1 MVMVVADPVL
11 EPSRRP
17 GGLNA
22 TDESCG
28 DQDAQSVV
36 HRLQR
41 DGADLRPGDVGHDV
55 GRDVR
60 LTGDRP
66 QHRQPLSRDLNAAF
80 AQEVCRVGSHP
91 DRVDQVFD

>member
-22 TDESCG
+22 ADESCG
-28 DQDAQSVV
+28 DQDAESVIN
-36 HRLQR
+36 RLQR
-41 DGADLRPGDVGHDV
+41 DGADLRLGDVGDDV

-60 LTGDRP
+60 LTGDGP
-66 QHRQPLSRDLNAAF
+66 QHRQPLSRNLDAVF
-80 AQEVCRVGSHP
+80 AQEACWVCSHG
-91 DRVDQVFD
+91 DRVDQFFD